1 MMVLSMSNIAQ
12 RLALAR
18 ERLAAVGFVLPE
30 PFDFDLEAATQ
41 RTNKSLWNDN
51 TLWTVMGIKHLIEVE
66 QPISVRGVYYRAFSA
81 KLYQQGDID
90 KVGSRVLKMRRAG
103 LIPFEWISDS
113 TRRRIQPTTFQD
125 VAEYAVW
132 VRSIYRKHLWQDQP
146 NHVEIFSEKE
156 TMTGVIAPV
165 IQHYDV
171 ALTPLRGNNSE
182 TWVYDIA
189 ERWREIDKPIHAYYL
204 GDHDPN
210 GLDIERDFRRRLE
223 GYLEGRPYEWQRL
236 AVTHDDF
243 QDPRYQQYHFDVE
256 YFKAANRKLTGY
268 WLSYKNTHGVQAME
282 LDALPTNEIRQRVA
296 RAISNHIDV
305 SAWDGLSAIE
315 AQEKQWILEKLRL
328 E

>member
-12 RLALAR
+12 RLAQAR
-18 ERLAAVGFVLPE
+18 ARLAAVGFVLPADFE
-30 PFDFDLEAATQ
+30 FDLEAAIM
-41 RTNKSLWNDN
+41 RTNKHLWSDK

-113 TRRRIQPTTFQD
+113 TRRRIQPDTFNNITD
-125 VAEYAVW
+125 YAEWA
-132 VRSIYRKHLWQDQP
+132 RNSYRKHLWQDQA

-156 TMTGVIAPV
+156 TMTGVIQPV
-165 IQHYDV
+165 TDNLDV

-189 ERWREIDKPIHAYYL
+189 ERWRKIEKPIFAYYL

-210 GLDIERDFRRRLE
+210 GLDIERDFRHRLE
-223 GYLEGRPYEWQRL
+223 GYLEGRPYHWQRL
-236 AVTHDDF
+236 AVTHADF
-243 QDPRYQQYHFDVE
+243 QDHQYQQ
-256 YFKAANRKLTGY
+256 
-268 WLSYKNTHGVQAME
+268 
-282 LDALPTNEIRQRVA
+282 
-296 RAISNHIDV
+296 
-305 SAWDGLSAIE
+305 
-315 AQEKQWILEKLRL
+315 
-328 E
+328 